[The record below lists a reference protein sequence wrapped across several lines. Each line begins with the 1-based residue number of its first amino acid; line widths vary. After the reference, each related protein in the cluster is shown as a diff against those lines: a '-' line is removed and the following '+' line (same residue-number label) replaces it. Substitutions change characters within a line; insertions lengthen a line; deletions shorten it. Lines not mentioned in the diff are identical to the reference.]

1 MNYQA
6 MKRRSFSLIL
16 LQAGTLLALMTPLAA
31 WQEAERKHP
40 LSKGKIQ
47 DRSYF
52 FKEADK
58 DMGYTVYVPKG
69 YDSKKSWPLILALH
83 GLGSSPSQ
91 LIRYPG
97 FTSLAEKHGY
107 IIACPMGYNRVA
119 WYGAAT
125 FVSKKVGRLSE
136 QDVMNVLAITRKDFN
151 VDPNRIYL
159 LGHSMGGGG
168 AFYLAM
174 KHPDIWAALAPI
186 APAIYARSTGLRKI
200 RHIPVI
206 CIQGA
211 KDRLVKVSRPRKW
224 IEQMKEAGIEHKYI
238 EEPEGG
244 HVRIAF
250 QKMPDIFDFFNKHR
264 KKPPA
269 KKKENAKSP

>member
-1 MNYQA
+1 
-6 MKRRSFSLIL
+6 MKNSTFPVTLFLLAIL
-16 LQAGTLLALMTPLAA
+16 LGSAGPLAA
-31 WQEAERKHP
+31 WQEAEKKHP
-40 LSKGKIQ
+40 LVKGKIQ
-47 DRSYF
+47 ARSYF

-69 YDSKKSWPLILALH
+69 YDKKKSWPLVLGLH

-97 FTSLAEKHGY
+97 LTELAEKHGY
-107 IIACPMGYNRVA
+107 IIACPMGYNRTA

-125 FVSKKVGRLSE
+125 FVSEKIGKLSE

-159 LGHSMGGGG
+159 MGHSMGGGG
-168 AFYLAM
+168 TFYIAM
-174 KHPDIWAALAPI
+174 KYPEIWAALAPI
-186 APAIYARSTGLRKI
+186 APAIYARSSGLEKI

-211 KDRLVKVSRPRKW
+211 KDRLVRASKTRKW
-224 IEQMKEAGIEHKYI
+224 IEKMKEAGIEHKYI
-238 EEPEGG
+238 EDPEGG

-250 QKMPDIFDFFNKHR
+250 EKMTDIFDFFNKHR
-264 KKPPA
+264 KKSPA
-269 KKKENAKSP
+269 KKKEAAKSP